1 MLPSPA
7 EITYFLEV
15 SNTLNLSR
23 AAERLGISQP
33 SLSNAIIRLETTLGT
48 PLLIRHKRG
57 VTLTQAG
64 KQFFNH
70 ARELMQ
76 KWEDLKSKALK
87 SNQQIQ
93 GHFTLGCHP
102 SVAKYS
108 LPYFLPNLIKNYPN
122 LEIRLK
128 HDISRRI
135 TEEVISLAI
144 DVAIVVNP
152 VKHPDLII
160 FKLFRDKV
168 TLWCN
173 ENSIQSVR
181 NVPLIFDPELPQPQR
196 ILQELKKK
204 NAQYGR
210 ILTSNNLDVI
220 AMLTANGCGIG
231 VLPERIVMSTY
242 PTQLKRIAKA
252 PVCHDDICLI
262 YRHEN
267 RNVMAIQKIIL
278 EIKKLCNKSVAI

>member
-1 MLPSPA
+1 MLPSSS
-7 EITYFLEV
+7 EIAYFLEV

-33 SLSNAIIRLETTLGT
+33 SLSNAILRLEKTIGT
-48 PLLIRHKRG
+48 ALLIRHKRG

-64 KQFFNH
+64 KQFFH
-70 ARELMQ
+70 QARQLMQ
-76 KWEDLKSKALK
+76 QWEDLKSKALE
-87 SNQQIQ
+87 SDQQIQ
-93 GHFTLGCHP
+93 GYFTLGCHP

-108 LPYFLPNLIKNYPN
+108 LPYFLPSLIKNYPN

-128 HDISRRI
+128 HDISRKI

-152 VKHPDLII
+152 VRHPDLII
-160 FKLFRDKV
+160 FKLFKDQV
-168 TLWCN
+168 TLWKN
-173 ENSIQSVR
+173 EELIQSVR
-181 NVPLIFDPELPQPQR
+181 NVPLVCDPELSQPQY
-196 ILQELKKK
+196 ILQELKKQ
-204 NAQYGR
+204 NSQYGR

-220 AMLTANGCGIG
+220 ATLTANGCGIG

-242 PTQLKRIAKA
+242 PTQLKRIEKA
-252 PVCHDDICLI
+252 PVCYDDICLV

-278 EIKKLCNKSVAI
+278 EIKKIMK